1 MPLQKFSGWFCFTCE
16 GIGMTGVDI
25 LSSQIMDDLFAIF
38 NGVLLVIAI
47 KYNIHTSASFFPDG
61 TVMTSQYLLASCPKV
76 GKPTFLL
83 ICINAFVRQQY
94 NIHEVLLEQKLLGAF
109 TRAHRLSNQ

>member
-1 MPLQKFSGWFCFTCE
+1 
-16 GIGMTGVDI
+16 MTGVDI

-47 KYNIHTSASFFPDG
+47 KYNIHTSASFFLDG

-83 ICINAFVRQQY
+83 ICINAFVLQQY
-94 NIHEVLLEQKLLGAF
+94 NIHEVFFFIFIFIFFIFLFSLKAQILE
-109 TRAHRLSNQ
+109 